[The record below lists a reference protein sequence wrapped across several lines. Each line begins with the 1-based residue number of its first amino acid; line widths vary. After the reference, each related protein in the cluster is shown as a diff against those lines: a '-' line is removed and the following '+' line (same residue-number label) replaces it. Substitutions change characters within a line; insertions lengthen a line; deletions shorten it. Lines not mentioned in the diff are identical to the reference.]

1 MTALDVLGLA
11 PEHEAVYRE
20 VLCASLTVPQ
30 LASTLGL
37 SDVAV
42 AEAVRVLVAAGLVE
56 RRGDHAVA
64 RPPSEAVARLLAER
78 ARALDHTAA
87 RLDSVRD
94 VLPDLQAT
102 YLRGGVGR
110 GDPVGTELVPVPDT
124 MQLLHRMTTGGRGEL
139 LFLRPDQWKLP
150 FHPELDAWLGAMVRS
165 GRKARAIYP
174 TRVLEEAP
182 QVLWDR
188 AASGERVRIL
198 ADVPMRLAVLGEDGA
213 LLQEVPGVP
222 ESKVL
227 VLYPPAAVAA
237 LAVLFESLWVRALP
251 VPGLDETAPERPR
264 HDRRMLV
271 EQLASGARDEQIARA
286 LGLSLRTVR
295 RRVAAL
301 LEELGVESRFQA
313 GVEATRRGW
322 VRPSGPS

>member
-11 PEHEAVYRE
+11 PEHEDVYRE
-20 VLCASLTVPQ
+20 VLRRSSTVPE
-30 LASTLGL
+30 LASALAL
-37 SDVAV
+37 S
-42 AEAVRVLVAAGLVE
+42 EAVVAGAVRTLVTVGLVE

-64 RPPSEAVARLLAER
+64 RPPREAVTRLLDER
-78 ARALDHTAA
+78 ARRLESAA
-87 RLDSVRD
+87 TRLDAVRD
-94 VLPDLQAT
+94 LLPDLDAT
-102 YLRGGVGR
+102 YLRGGVTR
-110 GDPVGTELVPVPDT
+110 GDPVGTELVPVSDT
-124 MQLLHRMTTGGRGEL
+124 MQLLNRMTAGGRGEL

-150 FHPELDAWLGAMVRS
+150 FRPELDAWLSAMVRS
-165 GRKARAIYP
+165 GRGARAIYP

-182 QVLWDR
+182 QVLWAR

-198 ADVPMRLAVLGEDGA
+198 ADVPMRLAVLGADGA

-227 VLYPPAAVAA
+227 VLYPPAVVHA

-251 VPGLDETAPERPR
+251 VPGLDATASDRAL
-264 HDRRMLV
+264 HDRRMLL
-271 EQLASGARDEQIARA
+271 EQLAVGARDEQIARA

-322 VRPSGPS
+322 I